1 MPLHLTHE
9 QKETNPRNDALTNE
23 CLAPSVLLI
32 QPPLHILAHSSL
44 FWKRGT
50 EASLGGRYD
59 PDASR
64 YARIID

>member
-1 MPLHLTHE
+1 MLNIHSLEHHFE
-9 QKETNPRNDALTNE
+9 GLFLFARD
-23 CLAPSVLLI
+23 
-32 QPPLHILAHSSL
+32 SSL